1 MDLAATAVDLSAAA
15 VDALRPA
22 WDAANAALQAD
33 AQNLID
39 AIEAAMACETGQNNS
54 IPLQQFRR
62 SLRSLKSVKL
72 VHPR

>member
-1 MDLAATAVDLSAAA
+1 MAAAVDLSAAA
-15 VDALRPA
+15 VDALRPQ
-22 WDAANAALQAD
+22 WDAANAALETD
-33 AQNLID
+33 AQNLI
-39 AIEAAMACETGQNNS
+39 EAVEDAMACETGQNNS